1 MPKFLF
7 AYHGG
12 KMPETEADIAAEM
25 KRWRDWM
32 DGLGDALVDPGN
44 PVGMSKT
51 VSVDGIASDGIAS
64 DGGANPV
71 SGYSLVMADD
81 LNMALAMAAGC
92 PMVTQ
97 GHGSIEVAETHN
109 MDF

>member
-1 MPKFLF
+1 MF

-12 KMPETEADIAAEM
+12 KMPETEAEIAAEM
-25 KRWRDWM
+25 HRWSEWM
-32 DGLGDALVDPGN
+32 KGLGDALVDPGN

-51 VSVDGIASDGIAS
+51 VSIDGVADN
-64 DGGANPV
+64 GGANPV
-71 SGYSLVMADD
+71 SGYSLVMAD
-81 LNMALAMAAGC
+81 NMNATLAMAAGC

-97 GHGSIEVAETHN
+97 GHGSIEVAETHD

>member
-12 KMPETEADIAAEM
+12 KMPETEAEIAAVM
-25 KRWRDWM
+25 QRWRDWM
-32 DGLGDALVDPGN
+32 DGLGDALLDPGN
-44 PVGMSKT
+44 PVGMSKI
-51 VSVDGIASDGIAS
+51 VSIDGIAD

-81 LNMALAMAAGC
+81 MNAALAMAAGC

>member
-1 MPKFLF
+1 MPKFMF

-12 KMPETEADIAAEM
+12 KMPKTEAEIAAEM
-25 KRWRDWM
+25 HRWSEWM
-32 DGLGDALVDPGN
+32 KGLGDALVDPGN

-51 VSVDGIASDGIAS
+51 VSIDGVANN
-64 DGGANPV
+64 GGANPV
-71 SGYSLVMADD
+71 SGYSLVMAD
-81 LNMALAMAAGC
+81 NMNAALSMAAEY

-97 GHGSIEVAETHN
+97 GHGSIEVAETHD

>member
-25 KRWRDWM
+25 KRWSDWM
-32 DGLGDALVDPGN
+32 ANLGDALVDPGN

-51 VSVDGIASDGIAS
+51 VSIDGVAD

-81 LNMALAMAAGC
+81 MNAALAMAASC